1 MVEGATRARGS
12 RPFRFERRPLSFT
25 AWIFTGLGLGVG
37 LGLFLGEHAEF
48 FRIIGDIYIGLM
60 EMTVLPYIVFSL
72 IGNIGRLNPRELRVL
87 TGAGLTTFLGLWI
100 LAASAVLIVGRSF
113 PELHTG
119 AFFSA
124 ALVDPPPKVDFLSLF
139 VPSNPFRALADNAV
153 PAVVIFCLLFGVA
166 IVGFD
171 EKKPLLDHFTLVART
186 LHKVNALIV
195 KLTPFGVF
203 GIAAAAAGTM
213 TVEEFGRLQGYYL
226 AFFACM
232 ALLTFGML
240 PLLVTVATPFT
251 YRQVLVASKDAL
263 VTAFAT
269 GSVFPVIPLLVD
281 GVKNLFEEHF
291 RSDPKH
297 ADFPDFILPLAYPF
311 PDSGNVIDLV
321 FVPFAAWFL
330 GHVLS
335 LGDQLYM
342 LGTGFFLLFGKVYLT
357 IPFLLRSFQ
366 IPQDMFQ
373 LFLAAGVIVARV
385 GDVTSSMHYLVF
397 TVLTTAFMTGLL
409 RFDWVRLFRVGGF
422 ILASMLA
429 VATMIRMVLGWEG
442 AAGYEKSSVI
452 ARMQLLESDVEVT
465 VLARAAPNPDALRPE
480 ENRLERII
488 RRGWLRVGFVR
499 DRMPYSYFNGRGQ
512 LVGFDVDLM
521 HKLADELGVG
531 IEFVPYEIGQLEQGL
546 EEDHFDLAISG
557 LTNTLERSAA
567 MLMSEPYLVVN
578 MALVV
583 LDHRREEFDTEQKVN
598 RLGPIRVGVSK
609 GSYFA
614 RRAHEHFP
622 KLHIVELESYR
633 RFFEDPS
640 LRLEAL
646 VTDAEGGS
654 AWTLVYPHYV
664 VVNPLQRQDSAWL
677 AFPIAGRDQVLEEML
692 KTWINQ
698 KKMDGTMDALFDHW
712 MLGKLRRSAPPRWS
726 IIRDVLHWVD

>member
-1 MVEGATRARGS
+1 MIEGAKRAKGR

-37 LGLFLGEHAEF
+37 LGLFLGEHAEP
-48 FRIIGDIYIGLM
+48 FRIIGDVYIGLM

-72 IGNIGRLNPRELRVL
+72 IGNLGRLNPRELRVL
-87 TGAGLTTFLGLWI
+87 TGAGLTAFLGLWT
-100 LAASAVLIVGRSF
+100 LASSAVLIVGQSF
-113 PELHTG
+113 PELRTG

-124 ALVDPPPKVDFLSLF
+124 ALVDPPPRVDFLSLF

-166 IVGFD
+166 IVGFE
-171 EKKPLLDHFTLVART
+171 EKKPLLDHFILIART

-195 KLTPFGVF
+195 KLTPIGVF

-226 AFFACM
+226 AFTACM
-232 ALLTFGML
+232 VLLTFGVL

-281 GVKNLFEEHF
+281 GVQTLFEEHF

-311 PDSGNVIDLV
+311 PNSGNVIDLV
-321 FVPFAAWFL
+321 FIPFAAWFL

-373 LFLAAGVIVARV
+373 LFLAAGVIVARI
-385 GDVTSSMHYLVF
+385 GDVLSSMHYLVF

-409 RFDWVRLFRVGGF
+409 RIDWRRLIRAGIFL
-422 ILASMLA
+422 LAL
-429 VATMIRMVLGWEG
+429 VAAATATIRTVLYRGS
-442 AAGYEKSSVI
+442 AAGYEKDSVI
-452 ARMQLLESDVEVT
+452 AKMQLLESDVDVT
-465 VLARAAPNPDALRPE
+465 ILSQATPNPDALRPG

-488 RRGWLRVGFVR
+488 RRGRIRVGFVR
-499 DRMPYSYFNGRGQ
+499 DRMPYSYFNGQGQ

-521 HKLADELGVG
+521 HKLADDLRVG
-531 IEFVPYEIGQLEQGL
+531 IEFVPYEIGRL
-546 EEDHFDLAISG
+546 EEELEDDHFDIAISG
-557 LTNTLERSAA
+557 LTDTVERSAA

-578 MALVV
+578 MALIVP
-583 LDHRREEFDTEQKVN
+583 DHRREEFNTEQKVN
-598 RLGPIRVGVSK
+598 RLGPIRVGVGK

-622 KLHIVELESYR
+622 NLHIVELDSYR
-633 RFFEDPS
+633 QFFEDPS
-640 LRLEAL
+640 LGLEAL
-646 VTDAEGGS
+646 VRDAEGGS

-664 VVNPLQRQDSAWL
+664 VVNPLQRRDSALL

-712 MLGKLRRSAPPRWS
+712 MLGKQQRNAPPRWS
-726 IIRDVLHWVD
+726 IIRNVLHWVD

>member
-1 MVEGATRARGS
+1 MVETAKRARRR

-37 LGLFLGEHAEF
+37 LGLFLGEYAERL
-48 FRIIGDIYIGLM
+48 RIIGDVYIGLM

-87 TGAGLTTFLGLWI
+87 AGAGLATFLGLWA
-100 LAASAVLIVGRSF
+100 LAALTVLIIGRSF
-113 PELHTG
+113 PDLHTG

-124 ALVDPPPKVDFLSLF
+124 ALVDPPPRVDFLSLF

-166 IVGFD
+166 IVGFE
-171 EKKPLLDHFTLVART
+171 EKKPLLDHFTIIART

-195 KLTPFGVF
+195 KLTPVGVF

-281 GVKNLFEEHF
+281 GVQSLFEEHF

-330 GHVLS
+330 GNVLS
-335 LGDQLYM
+335 LGEQLYM

-385 GDVTSSMHYLVF
+385 GDVLSSMHYLVF
-397 TVLTTAFMTGLL
+397 TVLATAFMTGLL
-409 RFDWVRLFRVGGF
+409 RFHWGRLFRVGVF
-422 ILASMLA
+422 ILALMLA
-429 VATMIRMVLGWEG
+429 VTAAIRMILHSDG
-442 AAGYEKSSVI
+442 AAGYEKDSVI
-452 ARMQLLESDVEVT
+452 AGMQLLESDVEVT
-465 VLARAAPNPDALRPE
+465 ILPQATPNPDALRPG

-488 RRGWLRVGFVR
+488 RRGRLRVGFIR
-499 DRMPYSYFNGRGQ
+499 DRMPYSYFNGQGQ

-521 HKLADELGVG
+521 HKLADDLGVG
-531 IEFVPYEIGQLEQGL
+531 IEFVPYEVSQLEEEL

-557 LTNTLERSAA
+557 LTDTLERSVT

-583 LDHRREEFDTEQKVN
+583 PDHRREQFSTEQKVN
-598 RLGPIRVGVSK
+598 RLGPLRVGVGK

-622 KLHIVELESYR
+622 NLHIVELDSYR
-633 RFFEDPS
+633 RFFEDSS
-640 LRLEAL
+640 LELDAL
-646 VTDAEGGS
+646 ITDAEGGS

-664 VVNPLQRQDSAWL
+664 VVNPLQRRDSASL
-677 AFPIAGRDQVLEEML
+677 AFPIAGRDLVLEEML

-712 MLGKLRRSAPPRWS
+712 MLGKLRNSTPPRWS